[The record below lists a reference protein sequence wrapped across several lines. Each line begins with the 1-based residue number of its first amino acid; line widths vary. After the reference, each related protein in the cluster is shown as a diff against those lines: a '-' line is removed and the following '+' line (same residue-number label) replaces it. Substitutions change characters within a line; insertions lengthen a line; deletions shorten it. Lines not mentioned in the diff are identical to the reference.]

1 MNELERLNQKGKPE
15 RRFGRHIDTLL
26 ERQLLD
32 CAMMCF
38 RMVDLVEEK
47 REELAR
53 LCMRFRV
60 LTLGLFGSATRD
72 DFDDQNSDL
81 DFVVEFTKL
90 SSDEHA
96 RSYFGLLKELER
108 LFGRKVDLVEVSAV
122 RNPYIRRNIEDS
134 RVTVYAA

>member
-1 MNELERLNQKGKPE
+1 
-15 RRFGRHIDTLL
+15 
-26 ERQLLD
+26 
-32 CAMMCF
+32 
-38 RMVDLVEEK
+38 
-47 REELAR
+47 
-53 LCMRFRV
+53 MRFRV

-122 RNPYIRRNIEDS
+122 RNPLHS
-134 RVTVYAA
+134 AQH

>member
-1 MNELERLNQKGKPE
+1 M
-15 RRFGRHIDTLL
+15 
-26 ERQLLD
+26 LD

-53 LCMRFRV
+53 LCVRFHV
-60 LTLGLFGSATRD
+60 LTLGLFGSAARN
-72 DFDDQNSDL
+72 DFDDQSSDL
-81 DFVVEFTKL
+81 DFVVEFAEL

-96 RSYFGLLKELER
+96 RSYFALLNELER
-108 LFGRKVDLVEVSAV
+108 VFGRKVDLVEVSAV